1 MPDTA
6 PLDAPRHSW
15 LSHVPW
21 AQFGPKHRAER
32 RGPDR
37 SARSKPERLL
47 QLALQGGGAHG
58 AFTWGVLER
67 LLKDPSISFEAISG
81 SSAGAMN
88 AVVMASGWQKGG
100 RKGARQALEHFWGA
114 VGEQMPESVARLM
127 GLELPGLN
135 ALSGTSGGT
144 MAGLMKQFMQQLSPQ
159 QFNPLDHNPL
169 RDILQEQVD
178 FDALRKASPF
188 RLYIA
193 ATQVRTGRL
202 RLFREHELSVDHVLA
217 SACLPTLHHTV
228 TIDGEAYWD
237 GGFSANPALFPLIE
251 RGQSNDLLMV
261 LLNPPLSAVETDSRS
276 AIDQRLAALSFSTHL
291 MRELD
296 MIEMLQ
302 RRARKAWWPS
312 AFERRLR
319 DLRLH
324 WIDVSEVDAL
334 RAHETKLL
342 ACTPFLEEL
351 RDQGVACAGRWLQQ
365 GGQQVGKR
373 SGFEVTALA

>member
-1 MPDTA
+1 MSDITHPDT
-6 PLDAPRHSW
+6 PRHSW
-15 LSHVPW
+15 LAHVPW
-21 AQFGPKHRAER
+21 KQFAKRRQPAPARAVSPSR
-32 RGPDR
+32 
-37 SARSKPERLL
+37 PERLL

-67 LLKDPSISFEAISG
+67 LLKDPTIAIEAISG

-88 AVVMASGWQKGG
+88 AVVMASGWRQGG
-100 RKGARQALEHFWGA
+100 RKGARLALENFWGA

-127 GLELPGLN
+127 GLELPSFA
-135 ALSGTSGGT
+135 ALSSHTGHT
-144 MAGLMKQFMQQLSPQ
+144 MGGLMHQFMQQLSPQ

-169 RDILQEQVD
+169 RDILVSQVD
-178 FDALRKASPF
+178 FEALRADAPF
-188 RLYIA
+188 RLYVA

-202 RLFREHELSVDHVLA
+202 TLFREHELTVDHVLA
-217 SACLPTLHHTV
+217 SACLPTLHHTI

-261 LLNPPLSAVETDSRS
+261 LLNPPLTEVATDSRQ

-296 MIEMLQ
+296 MIETLQ

-334 RAHETKLL
+334 RSHDTKLL
-342 ACTPFLEEL
+342 ACTPFLEDL
-351 RDQGVACAGRWLQQ
+351 RDQGVACANRWLKQD
-365 GGQQVGKR
+365 GRHVGQR
-373 SGFEVTALA
+373 SGFELAALV

>member
-1 MPDTA
+1 VPDLPHPDT
-6 PLDAPRHSW
+6 PRHSW
-15 LSHVPW
+15 LAHVPW
-21 AQFGPKHRAER
+21 KQFGKRHRPSPAPPIASSR
-32 RGPDR
+32 
-37 SARSKPERLL
+37 PERVL

-67 LLKDPSISFEAISG
+67 LLKDPTIVFEAISG

-88 AVVMASGWQKGG
+88 AVVMASGWRQGG
-100 RKGARQALEHFWGA
+100 RKGARLALENFWGE

-127 GLELPGLN
+127 GLELPSFG
-135 ALSGTSGGT
+135 ALSNPTGHT
-144 MAGLMKQFMQQLSPQ
+144 MAGLMHQFMQQLSPQ

-169 RDILQEQVD
+169 RDILLSQVD
-178 FDALRKASPF
+178 FEALRADAPF
-188 RLYIA
+188 RLHVA

-202 RLFREHELSVDHVLA
+202 TLFREHELTVDHVLA
-217 SACLPTLHHTV
+217 SACLPTLHHTIH
-228 TIDGEAYWD
+228 IDGEAYWD

-251 RGQSNDLLMV
+251 RGQSKDLLMV
-261 LLNPPLSAVETDSRS
+261 LLNPPLSEVATDSRQ

-296 MIEMLQ
+296 MIETLQ

-334 RAHETKLL
+334 RSHDTKLL
-342 ACTPFLEEL
+342 ACTPFLEDM
-351 RDQGVACAGRWLQQ
+351 RDQGMACANRWLKQE
-365 GGQQVGKR
+365 GRHVGQR
-373 SGFEVTALA
+373 SGFEMAALV